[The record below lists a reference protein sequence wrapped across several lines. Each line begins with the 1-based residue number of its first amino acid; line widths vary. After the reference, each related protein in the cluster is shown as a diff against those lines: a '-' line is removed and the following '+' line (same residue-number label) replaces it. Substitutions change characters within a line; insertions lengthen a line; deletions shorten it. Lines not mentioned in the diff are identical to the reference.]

1 MIISAL
7 DFDNILAAVLLLA
20 GAGALLG
27 LVIGVV
33 AKFFRVEEDRHVQLV
48 YELLPGANCGGC
60 GKAGCL
66 DFAKSVVAG
75 ENHPGKCPVSTRE
88 QVSAIA
94 MALGVEVGEIVPKK
108 AVVRCSG
115 NLFTSDRVAYY
126 QGMLKCSSAM
136 LVGGGPKVCRYGCLG
151 MGDCARKCPFGAI
164 EIINNLAVVHEEL
177 CVGCGSCAAVCPRGV
192 IAIVP
197 AASHVHVY
205 CNSPEKGAQKRKLCR
220 SACLG
225 CGKCVRRDGEK
236 FELDNGVAKVKYDA
250 ENLPTPELVAEVG
263 CPTKALATVEQH
275 YLAAKEAVV
284 K

>member
-7 DFDNILAAVLLLA
+7 DVNNIFAAVLLLA

-66 DFAKSVVAG
+66 DFAKSVASG

-94 MALGVEVGEIVPKK
+94 MALGVEIGEVVPKK

-225 CGKCVRRDGEK
+225 CGKCVRKDGEK
-236 FELDNGVAKVKYDA
+236 FELENGMAKVKYDA
-250 ENLPTPELVAEVG
+250 ENPPTPELVAEIG
-263 CPTKALATVEQH
+263 CPTGALATVEQH
-275 YLAAKEAVV
+275 YLAAKEVLV